1 MTTAIQEM
9 IDYLVGLNK
18 GLTNMQAYQLI
29 SVAGNVAVTQIV
41 DLPNVGVHVRVPKS
55 IFKK

>member
-1 MTTAIQEM
+1 M

-18 GLTNMQAYQLI
+18 GLTYMQAYQLI